1 MMPKCSC
8 GGIFVHPSELG
19 FDSDGSTLVCN
30 GFKRGKACTNSILTV
45 DSQLIAREQRRVR
58 TRKQERQIQSMIIA
72 SHFLAAIPFF
82 FGASLWL
89 ALSFIP
95 LAIWDIIII
104 KDILKRRK
112 GKQP

>member
-8 GGIFVHPSELG
+8 GGVFVHPSELG
-19 FDSDGSTLVCN
+19 FDSDGSVLVCN

-45 DSQLIAREQRRVR
+45 DSQRIAREQRRVR

-72 SHFLAAIPFF
+72 SQVLVVIMLF

-89 ALSFIP
+89 ALSYIP
-95 LAIWDIIII
+95 LAIWDVIMI
-104 KDILKRRK
+104 KGILKRRK
-112 GKQP
+112 ESQP